1 MLDPLESGCYPS
13 RWPAKSSVSNPCP
26 PGEALV
32 KWRLLGLLLGGASL
46 LVAAGA
52 SAAPVRAALLPIA
65 VHSADDGSGY
75 LSAGLAEMISA
86 RLEQSGGVSV
96 TLVTGPPVATSELE
110 KAVEAGRNA
119 GADFVVFGA
128 FTQFGAG
135 ASLDVQCAAVKAD
148 ADARPR
154 RIFVQ
159 SGTLGEIIP
168 KLDDLAAKIA
178 RFMTSGSQLPV
189 PASDSSELDEI
200 RRRLDA
206 LERAVRSES
215 AKPAEPAKPVAP
227 AHSAAP
233 APAPVPGAPAAGAT
247 R

>member
-1 MLDPLESGCYPS
+1 
-13 RWPAKSSVSNPCP
+13 
-26 PGEALV
+26 
-32 KWRLLGLLLGGASL
+32 
-46 LVAAGA
+46 
-52 SAAPVRAALLPIA
+52 
-65 VHSADDGSGY
+65 
-75 LSAGLAEMISA
+75 MISA

-96 TLVTGPPVATSELE
+96 TLVTGPPVPTSDLE
-110 KAVEAGRNA
+110 KAIEAGRNA

-148 ADARPR
+148 PELRPR

-178 RFMTSGSQLPV
+178 RFMTSGSQNLPV
-189 PASDSSELDEI
+189 AASGANELDDI
-200 RRRLDA
+200 LRRLDA
-206 LERAVRSES
+206 LERAAHSET

-227 AHSAAP
+227 AP
-233 APAPVPGAPAAGAT
+233 APVGAPVPGAPAAGAT

>member
-1 MLDPLESGCYPS
+1 MK
-13 RWPAKSSVSNPCP
+13 WP
-26 PGEALV
+26 
-32 KWRLLGLLLGGASL
+32 LLGLLLGGASF

-65 VHSADDGSGY
+65 VHSADDGSSY

-96 TLVTGPPVATSELE
+96 ILVAGPAVPSSDLE
-110 KAVEAGRNA
+110 KAVAAGRTA

-135 ASLDVQCAAVKAD
+135 ASLDVQCAAVNGESE
-148 ADARPR
+148 ARPR

-168 KLDDLAAKIA
+168 KLDDLAAKLA
-178 RFMTSGSQLPV
+178 RFMKSGSGGLPA
-189 PASDSSELDEI
+189 ASSDGNELDEI

-206 LERAVRSES
+206 LERAVRSE
-215 AKPAEPAKPVAP
+215 PAKPVEKAKPVEP
-227 AHSAAP
+227 AT
-233 APAPVPGAPAAGAT
+233 VPGAPAAGAT

>member
-1 MLDPLESGCYPS
+1 
-13 RWPAKSSVSNPCP
+13 VTF
-26 PGEALV
+26 
-32 KWRLLGLLLGGASL
+32 RLLALLLGGASL
-46 LVAAGA
+46 LATSGS
-52 SAAPVRAALLPIA
+52 SAAPIRAALLPIA
-65 VHSADDGSGY
+65 VHSADDGSAY

-86 RLEQSGGVSV
+86 RLEQSGGVTV
-96 TLVTGPPVATSELE
+96 ILAPGPAVPTSDLE
-110 KAVEAGRNA
+110 KAVEAGRTA

-135 ASLDVQCAAVKAD
+135 ASLDVQCAAVNAEGE
-148 ADARPR
+148 ARPR

-168 KLDDLAAKIA
+168 KLDDLAVKLA
-178 RFMTSGSQLPV
+178 RFMTRGGADPQATAGAA
-189 PASDSSELDEI
+189 ASDGNELDEI

-215 AKPAEPAKPVAP
+215 AKPVEPTKPAEAAKPP
-227 AHSAAP
+227 AL
-233 APAPVPGAPAAGAT
+233 APVPGPPAAGAT

>member
-1 MLDPLESGCYPS
+1 
-13 RWPAKSSVSNPCP
+13 VN
-26 PGEALV
+26 
-32 KWRLLGLLLGGASL
+32 WRLLGLLLGGASL
-46 LVAAGA
+46 LLAAGA

-86 RLEQSGGVSV
+86 RLEQSGRVSV

-154 RIFVQ
+154 RVFVQ

-178 RFMTSGSQLPV
+178 RFMTSGSQPLPV
-189 PASDSSELDEI
+189 AASDASELDEI

-215 AKPAEPAKPVAP
+215 PKPAEAAKPVAP
-227 AHSAAP
+227 APSVAP
-233 APAPVPGAPAAGAT
+233 APATPVPGAPAAGPT

>member
-1 MLDPLESGCYPS
+1 VKRYLL
-13 RWPAKSSVSNPCP
+13 
-26 PGEALV
+26 AL
-32 KWRLLGLLLGGASL
+32 LFGGASL
-46 LVAAGA
+46 LAAGGA

-65 VHSADDGSGY
+65 VHSSDDGSDY

-96 TLVTGPPVATSELE
+96 VLVTGPPVATSELE

-148 ADARPR
+148 AETRPR

-178 RFMTSGSQLPV
+178 RFMTSGSGAPPV
-189 PASDSSELDEI
+189 AASDASELDEI

-206 LERAVRSES
+206 LERAVRTE
-215 AKPAEPAKPVAP
+215 AARPAEPAKPVAP
-227 AHSAAP
+227 APSAAP
-233 APAPVPGAPAAGAT
+233 APAPAPGLGAPAVDSA

>member
-1 MLDPLESGCYPS
+1 MKL
-13 RWPAKSSVSNPCP
+13 
-26 PGEALV
+26 
-32 KWRLLGLLLGGASL
+32 RLLGLLLLGASSL
-46 LVAAGA
+46 LVSSGA
-52 SAAPVRAALLPIA
+52 LAAPVRAALLPIA
-65 VHSADDGSGY
+65 VHSADDGSAY

-96 TLVTGPPVATSELE
+96 VLVPGTAVATSELE
-110 KAVEAGRNA
+110 KAVEAGRTA

-135 ASLDVQCAAVKAD
+135 ASLDVQCAAVNAASD
-148 ADARPR
+148 VRPR

-178 RFMTSGSQLPV
+178 RFMTSGGQAQPAAAGAA
-189 PASDSSELDEI
+189 ASDGNELDAI

-206 LERAVRSES
+206 LELAVQNEL
-215 AKPAEPAKPVAP
+215 AKPAEPAKPSAVAKPP
-227 AHSAAP
+227 AAAP
-233 APAPVPGAPAAGAT
+233 PPGAPAAGST

>member
-1 MLDPLESGCYPS
+1 MKL
-13 RWPAKSSVSNPCP
+13 
-26 PGEALV
+26 
-32 KWRLLGLLLGGASL
+32 RLLGLLLGGASL
-46 LVAAGA
+46 LVSAGA
-52 SAAPVRAALLPIA
+52 SAAPVKAALLPIA

-96 TLVTGPPVATSELE
+96 VLVPGPAVPTSDLQ
-110 KAVEAGRNA
+110 KAIEAGKTA

-135 ASLDVQCAAVKAD
+135 ASLDVQCAAVNAES
-148 ADARPR
+148 DARPR

-178 RFMTSGSQLPV
+178 RFMTGGGREAAGPAPGS
-189 PASDSSELDEI
+189 ASDGSELDDI

-206 LERAVRSES
+206 LERAVRYEA
-215 AKPAEPAKPVAP
+215 AKPSQPAKPSEAAKP
-227 AHSAAP
+227 GAAAP
-233 APAPVPGAPAAGAT
+233 PGAPATGAT

>member
-1 MLDPLESGCYPS
+1 
-13 RWPAKSSVSNPCP
+13 
-26 PGEALV
+26 V

-46 LVAAGA
+46 LLAGGA

-65 VHSADDGSGY
+65 VHSADDGSDY

-86 RLEQSGGVSV
+86 RLEQSGGVQV
-96 TLVTGPPVATSELE
+96 TLVTGSPIPTSELE

-178 RFMTSGSQLPV
+178 RFMKSGSQALPV
-189 PASDSSELDEI
+189 AASDASELDEI

-206 LERAVRSES
+206 LERAVRSET
-215 AKPAEPAKPVAP
+215 AKPAEAAKPVAP
-227 AHSAAP
+227 APSAVP
-233 APAPVPGAPAAGAT
+233 APAPVPGAPAAGPT

>member
-1 MLDPLESGCYPS
+1 
-13 RWPAKSSVSNPCP
+13 
-26 PGEALV
+26 V
-32 KWRLLGLLLGGASL
+32 KLCLLGLLLGGASL
-46 LVAAGA
+46 LVSGAA
-52 SAAPVRAALLPIA
+52 SAASVKAALLPIA
-65 VHSADDGSGY
+65 VHSADEGSAY

-96 TLVTGPPVATSELE
+96 ILVPGQAVPTSDLE
-110 KAVEAGRNA
+110 KAIEAGRAA

-135 ASLDVQCAAVKAD
+135 ASLDVQCAAVNAES
-148 ADARPR
+148 DARPR

-178 RFMTSGSQLPV
+178 RFMISGSREPQATAGA
-189 PASDSSELDEI
+189 ASSDGGELDEI

-215 AKPAEPAKPVAP
+215 AKPAEPAKPSEAARPP
-227 AHSAAP
+227 AAA
-233 APAPVPGAPAAGAT
+233 AAPGAPATGAT

>member
-1 MLDPLESGCYPS
+1 M
-13 RWPAKSSVSNPCP
+13 
-26 PGEALV
+26 
-32 KWRLLGLLLGGASL
+32 KWRLLGLVLGGASF
-46 LVAAGA
+46 LVSMDA
-52 SAAPVRAALLPIA
+52 SAAPMRAALLPIA
-65 VHSADDGSGY
+65 VHSADDGSAY

-86 RLEQSGGVSV
+86 RLEQSGGVTV
-96 TLVTGPPVATSELE
+96 VLVPGPAVPSTDLDQAVA
-110 KAVEAGRNA
+110 AGRTA

-135 ASLDVQCAAVKAD
+135 ASLDVQCAAVNAEGE
-148 ADARPR
+148 ARPR

-178 RFMTSGSQLPV
+178 RFMTSGHRELP
-189 PASDSSELDEI
+189 AAAGAAGSDGNELDEI

-206 LERAVRSES
+206 LERAVQ
-215 AKPAEPAKPVAP
+215 VAP
-227 AHSAAP
+227 VKPPAA
-233 APAPVPGAPAAGAT
+233 ASVPGAPAADPT

>member
-1 MLDPLESGCYPS
+1 
-13 RWPAKSSVSNPCP
+13 
-26 PGEALV
+26 V

-46 LVAAGA
+46 LVSIDAL
-52 SAAPVRAALLPIA
+52 AAPVRAALLPIA

-86 RLEQSGGVSV
+86 RLEPSGGVSV
-96 TLVTGPPVATSELE
+96 ILVPGAAVPTSELE
-110 KAVEAGRNA
+110 KAVEAGRTA

-135 ASLDVQCAAVKAD
+135 ASLDVQCAAVNAEG
-148 ADARPR
+148 DARPR

-168 KLDDLAAKIA
+168 KLDDLAATIA
-178 RFMTSGSQLPV
+178 RFMLSGSRDLPAAAGAAV
-189 PASDSSELDEI
+189 PDGSELDEI

-206 LERAVRSES
+206 LERAARSG
-215 AKPAEPAKPVAP
+215 AAKPVEAARPP
-227 AHSAAP
+227 AAVAA
-233 APAPVPGAPAAGAT
+233 PGAPAAGAT

>member
-1 MLDPLESGCYPS
+1 M
-13 RWPAKSSVSNPCP
+13 
-26 PGEALV
+26 
-32 KWRLLGLLLGGASL
+32 KWRVFVLLLGAASFL
-46 LVAAGA
+46 ASASA

-86 RLEQSGGVSV
+86 RLEQSGGVTV
-96 TLVTGPPVATSELE
+96 TLVTGPPVPTSELE

-178 RFMTSGSQLPV
+178 RFMTSGSQQLPV
-189 PASDSSELDEI
+189 AASDANELDEI

-206 LERAVRSES
+206 LERAVRSE
-215 AKPAEPAKPVAP
+215 APKPAEPGKPVAP
-227 AHSAAP
+227 APSSG
-233 APAPVPGAPAAGAT
+233 PAPVPGAPAAGAT

>member
-1 MLDPLESGCYPS
+1 M
-13 RWPAKSSVSNPCP
+13 
-26 PGEALV
+26 

-46 LVAAGA
+46 LMSTGA

-65 VHSADDGSGY
+65 VHSADDGSSY

-86 RLEQSGGVSV
+86 RLEQSGRVSV
-96 TLVTGPPVATSELE
+96 ILIPGPAVPTTDLE
-110 KAVEAGRNA
+110 KAVEAGRTA

-135 ASLDVQCAAVKAD
+135 ASLDVQCAAVNAES
-148 ADARPR
+148 DARPR

-178 RFMTSGSQLPV
+178 RFMTSGSRELSATAGAA
-189 PASDSSELDEI
+189 ASDGNELDEI

-206 LERAVRSES
+206 LERAVRSE
-215 AKPAEPAKPVAP
+215 PAKPVEAAKPP
-227 AHSAAP
+227 AA
-233 APAPVPGAPAAGAT
+233 APVPGAPAAGAT

>member
-1 MLDPLESGCYPS
+1 M
-13 RWPAKSSVSNPCP
+13 
-26 PGEALV
+26 

-46 LVAAGA
+46 LLAAGA

-65 VHSADDGSGY
+65 VHSADDGSDY

-86 RLEQSGGVSV
+86 RLEQSGGVQV
-96 TLVTGPPVATSELE
+96 TLVTGSPIPTSELE

-178 RFMTSGSQLPV
+178 RFMKGGSQALPMA
-189 PASDSSELDEI
+189 ASDASELDEI

-206 LERAVRSES
+206 LERAVRSET
-215 AKPAEPAKPVAP
+215 AKPAEAAKPVAP
-227 AHSAAP
+227 APSAVS
-233 APAPVPGAPAAGAT
+233 APAPVPGAPAAGPT

>member
-1 MLDPLESGCYPS
+1 
-13 RWPAKSSVSNPCP
+13 
-26 PGEALV
+26 LV
-32 KWRLLGLLLGGASL
+32 KWRRLVLLLGGASF
-46 LVAAGA
+46 LVSTGA

-96 TLVTGPPVATSELE
+96 VLVPGTAVPSSDLE
-110 KAVEAGRNA
+110 KAVQAGRDA

-135 ASLDVQCAAVKAD
+135 ASLDVQCAAVNAD
-148 ADARPR
+148 GDARPR

-178 RFMTSGSQLPV
+178 RFMTSGSQV
-189 PASDSSELDEI
+189 APATAGAAASGGSELDEI

-206 LERAVRSES
+206 LERAIRSEPE
-215 AKPAEPAKPVAP
+215 KPSE
-227 AHSAAP
+227 AAS
-233 APAPVPGAPAAGAT
+233 VPGAPAAEPT

>member
-1 MLDPLESGCYPS
+1 
-13 RWPAKSSVSNPCP
+13 
-26 PGEALV
+26 V
-32 KWRLLGLLLGGASL
+32 KWRLLALLLGAASCL
-46 LVAAGA
+46 APSGGA

-65 VHSADDGSGY
+65 VHSADDGSDY

-86 RLEQSGGVSV
+86 RLEQSGRVAV
-96 TLVTGPPVATSELE
+96 TLLPGPPVPTSELE

-148 ADARPR
+148 PEVRPR

-178 RFMTSGSQLPV
+178 RFMTNGSGGQSLPV
-189 PASDSSELDEI
+189 AASDSNELDDI

-215 AKPAEPAKPVAP
+215 AKPAEPAKPVVP
-227 AHSAAP
+227 AP
-233 APAPVPGAPAAGAT
+233 APAPAQAPAPPGAPPAAGAT

>member
-1 MLDPLESGCYPS
+1 M
-13 RWPAKSSVSNPCP
+13 
-26 PGEALV
+26 
-32 KWRLLGLLLGGASL
+32 KWRLLGLLLGGASF
-46 LVAAGA
+46 LVSAGA

-65 VHSADDGSGY
+65 VHSADDGSSY

-96 TLVTGPPVATSELE
+96 TLVPGPAVPTSDLE
-110 KAVEAGRNA
+110 KAVEAGRTA

-135 ASLDVQCAAVKAD
+135 ASLDVQCAAVNGES
-148 ADARPR
+148 DARPR

-178 RFMTSGSQLPV
+178 RFMTSGSRELPA
-189 PASDSSELDEI
+189 ASSDANELDEI

-206 LERAVRSES
+206 LERAVRSEP
-215 AKPAEPAKPVAP
+215 AKPAEAAKPVE
-227 AHSAAP
+227 
-233 APAPVPGAPAAGAT
+233 PAPVPGAPAAGAT

>member
-1 MLDPLESGCYPS
+1 
-13 RWPAKSSVSNPCP
+13 
-26 PGEALV
+26 
-32 KWRLLGLLLGGASL
+32 
-46 LVAAGA
+46 
-52 SAAPVRAALLPIA
+52 
-65 VHSADDGSGY
+65 
-75 LSAGLAEMISA
+75 
-86 RLEQSGGVSV
+86 
-96 TLVTGPPVATSELE
+96 
-110 KAVEAGRNA
+110 
-119 GADFVVFGA
+119 VVFGA

-148 ADARPR
+148 PELRPR

-178 RFMTSGSQLPV
+178 RFMTSGSPGGLPV
-189 PASDSSELDEI
+189 AASEPSELDDI

-215 AKPAEPAKPVAP
+215 AKPAQPAQPV
-227 AHSAAP
+227 AP
-233 APAPVPGAPAAGAT
+233 APAPAQAPSPGAPGAPPAAGAT